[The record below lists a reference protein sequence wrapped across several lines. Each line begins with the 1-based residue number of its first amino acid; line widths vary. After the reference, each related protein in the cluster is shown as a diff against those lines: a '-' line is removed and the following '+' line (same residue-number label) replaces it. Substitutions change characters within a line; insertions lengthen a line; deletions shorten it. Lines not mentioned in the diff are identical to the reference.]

1 MRRTTHL
8 IRLKRRVQIHKEEDY
23 KTRFKIKKY
32 GNLRTH
38 LPSSLD
44 EALLNSIVENRPLK
58 QTFICAPQQLSSVV
72 KSFGKYRGLSVAY
85 LQSFKKVV
93 KLKINLFVLE
103 SVRDQLTECKNVKK
117 EVWWDKS

>member
-1 MRRTTHL
+1 M
-8 IRLKRRVQIHKEEDY
+8 QKEEDY

-58 QTFICAPQQLSSVV
+58 QTFICAPQQLPSVV
-72 KSFGKYRGLSVAY
+72 KSFGKYQDKVEKMSSRNKNPLQAKLCKKRWRVVSLVMSV
-85 LQSFKKVV
+85 
-93 KLKINLFVLE
+93 
-103 SVRDQLTECKNVKK
+103 
-117 EVWWDKS
+117 